1 MKNLRPSPWKHVPLT
16 KLFQAMGNRVRQR
29 RDGTWDSGHEPVHG
43 SKSGRCVWI
52 NPETGRYYCRHCH
65 ESGDAVTLLMRVKGL
80 SYRDAVRL
88 LEAKFGP
95 PADSRRERMRRGGPE
110 K

>member
-1 MKNLRPSPWKHVPLT
+1 MTVKTFRKSKWSHVPIVEI
-16 KLFQAMGNRVRQR
+16 FRAMGNKVRPR
-29 RDGTWDSGHEPVHG
+29 RDGTFDSGHEPVHG

-88 LEAKFGP
+88 LADRFGP
-95 PADSRRERMRRGGPE
+95 PAGLRRERTR
-110 K
+110 